1 MSAARIEALLARARD
16 ERVFSAAAW
25 SAGTADGELA
35 GGVLGTRSWDG
46 PPLARDDLFDL
57 ASVTKPIAGLAVM
70 ALLEEG
76 ALTLDTTV
84 GELLPFFRGSTKEPL
99 TARDLMLHTSGL
111 PGQVPMYRD
120 HATREAMLDGLW
132 VLPPRR
138 PPGEAV
144 EYSSQGLMLLG
155 MMAEAAAATT
165 LDALV
170 ARYVAEPA
178 GASSLLFTPGAADR
192 ARCVATE
199 DCPWRGRV
207 VAGEV
212 HDENAVVLGG
222 VAAHAGL
229 FGAVDDLA
237 RLGRALLANRSE
249 RVLLHPATLAAMIRP
264 RTAHLGAARA
274 LTWQGYDDAGSPA
287 GDLVGPATYGH
298 TGFTGTSLYVDPDLG
313 RYFVL
318 LTNRVHP
325 SRDGTGIAAVRRA
338 FHNLAVLS

>member
-25 SAGTADGELA
+25 SVGTADGELA

-46 PPLARDDLFDL
+46 PALERSDLFDL

-76 ALTLDTTV
+76 ALTLGTTV
-84 GELLPFFRGSTKEPL
+84 GDLLPFFRGSTKEAL

-120 HATREAMLDGLW
+120 HPTREAMLDGLW
-132 VLPPRR
+132 TLPPRR

-155 MMAEAAAATT
+155 MMAEAAASAT
-165 LDALV
+165 LDVLV
-170 ARYVAEPA
+170 ERYVAAPA
-178 GASSLLFTPGAADR
+178 GASSLLFAPGPGER
-192 ARCVATE
+192 ERCVATE

-207 VAGEV
+207 VTGEV

-229 FGAVDDLA
+229 FGGVDDLA
-237 RLGRALLANRSE
+237 RLGRALLANRTE
-249 RVLLHPATLAAMIRP
+249 RVLLHPATFAAMTRP
-264 RTAHLGAARA
+264 RTAHLGEVRA
-274 LTWQGYDDAGSPA
+274 LTWQGYDDTGSPA
-287 GDLVGPATYGH
+287 GDLVGPATFGH
-298 TGFTGTSLYVDPDLG
+298 TGFTGTSLFADPELG

-325 SRDGTGIAAVRRA
+325 SRAGAGIVAVRRA